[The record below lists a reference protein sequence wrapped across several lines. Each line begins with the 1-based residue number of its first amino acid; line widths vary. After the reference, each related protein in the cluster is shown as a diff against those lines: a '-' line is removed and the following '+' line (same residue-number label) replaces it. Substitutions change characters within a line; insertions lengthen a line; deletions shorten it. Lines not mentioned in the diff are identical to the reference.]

1 MTDKHVETLKAMAR
15 EDREESAAMMDEI
28 AARYAAS
35 GDARHADEY
44 RREAARIRAK
54 RFAWESDAA

>member
-1 MTDKHVETLKAMAR
+1 MTDKHVETLKALAR
-15 EDREESAAMMDEI
+15 EDREEAAAMMDEI

-35 GDARHADEY
+35 GAAERAEEC

-54 RFAWESDAA
+54 RFAWESEAA